1 MSPSTA
7 TQLPLPPP
15 PTAQTV
21 PPPVPAHSPAQ
32 PDPIVDT
39 SKIYMQQNGGIE
51 YNRVYVVLW
60 DFITSESDE
69 LNLHRGDLVFVSEP
83 KTGQEWWYGEL
94 LDKDASKKLGPCG
107 LFPSNYSSN
116 AFELISS

>member
-1 MSPSTA
+1 
-7 TQLPLPPP
+7 
-15 PTAQTV
+15 
-21 PPPVPAHSPAQ
+21 
-32 PDPIVDT
+32 
-39 SKIYMQQNGGIE
+39 MQQNGGIE
-51 YNRVYVVLW
+51 YNRVFVVLW

-69 LNLHRGDLVFVSEP
+69 LNLQRGDLVFVSEP